1 VQLRCCDAQY
11 YVATHHSHAYLIGEI
26 NANPFRSRVKAM
38 SDKKNKH
45 KTLLELE
52 TGDCRWPVGD
62 PRSDGFHFCGAPQ
75 MLGRPYCITH
85 WPLSFVPSK
94 GRQSASNTANN
105 STSTPAITGQVRRAA

>member
-1 VQLRCCDAQY
+1 
-11 YVATHHSHAYLIGEI
+11 
-26 NANPFRSRVKAM
+26 M

-62 PRSDGFHFCGAPQ
+62 PRSDNFHFCGAPQ

-85 WPLSFVPSK
+85 WPLSFVPGK
-94 GRQSASNTANN
+94 GRHGSSNSAANN
-105 STSTPAITGQVRRAA
+105 TIAAPNPNPTAVKRAA